1 MGVLNEKRCKQ
12 RIMAYK
18 IENVFQ
24 NEMLFKVSFII
35 IVPYKLNLPSSIMT
49 TIGVPTPSVIAAANS
64 RKITLDMLTRLQE
77 MIDEFSVKVV
87 EMEQELQTVK
97 IENNILK
104 NKIKELT
111 AIKPESSQQRGLF
124 GYGAKEFA

>member
-1 MGVLNEKRCKQ
+1 
-12 RIMAYK
+12 
-18 IENVFQ
+18 
-24 NEMLFKVSFII
+24 MLFKVRFII

-77 MIDEFSVKVV
+77 MNDEFSVKVV

-111 AIKPESSQQRGLF
+111 AIHPETSQQRGFF
-124 GYGAKEFA
+124 GYGKEQF